1 MQELL
6 YARNGELSSRLQQL
20 EQENLQLSQAL
31 ASVRPHTITPRNCM
45 YILCIVQQ
53 WGTEMNAVCDCGVL
67 WYSGG
72 QCGWVRRG

>member
-31 ASVRPHTITPRNCM
+31 ASVRPHTITSHNCV
-45 YILCIVQQ
+45 LCIVQQ
-53 WGTEMNAVCDCGVL
+53 WGTEIKTVCDCGVL
-67 WYSGG
+67 W
-72 QCGWVRRG
+72 